1 MYISRESFVEEVARH
16 INDNTAALFMGAG
29 VSAST
34 GLPSW
39 REILNP
45 LAEKLGIIITP
56 DADLY
61 QIAQF
66 YNNKYKRNEIVK
78 EYEKRIGVVNE
89 ESEYLLA
96 ALDLGFREIWTTNYD
111 RAIETCLGKRN
122 IAPKIVNSDH
132 NINALSSGG
141 VHIFKLNGDIGDP
154 ANMVITKEDLEK
166 YPLTHEL
173 MLTFLK
179 RELVSKSF
187 IFLGYSFSD
196 SLILGNLASI
206 KNCLGDSCTTHYTIL
221 EKDNKSN
228 YFIDDLCNRYNIQ
241 ALLVDSRDE
250 FPLILKEIKSKCTER
265 RVFISG
271 SFDSLP
277 SIEDDFADNLCGSL
291 VEQLYKNNY
300 VIASGMGRK
309 IGNYLAG
316 HAYAYLA
323 QTNPFDMEQKLLLRP
338 FYEKMGDNNK
348 SNHRYN
354 MISECNICLFM
365 FGKSPSIGGKTLIS
379 KGVKEEFEIATKLN
393 KAIIPLPTT
402 KYAAKEIYDYVLINK
417 INYPYLEPY
426 LDKLNSLMDPKAL
439 SSVVVKICNDYLRW
453 QNRA

>member
-39 REILNP
+39 VEILKP
-45 LAEKLGIIITP
+45 LAEKLGIIITSE
-56 DADLY
+56 ADLY

-78 EYEKRIGVVNE
+78 EFEKRIGIVNE

-111 RAIETCLGKRN
+111 RVIETCLGKRK
-122 IAPKIVNSDH
+122 IASKVVNSDH
-132 NINALSSGG
+132 NINALSGGG
-141 VHIFKLNGDIGDP
+141 VYIFKLNGDIGDP

-179 RELVSKSF
+179 KELVSKSF
-187 IFLGYSFSD
+187 LFLGYSFSD

-221 EKDNKSN
+221 EKDNKNS

-241 ALLVDSRDE
+241 ALQVDSRDE
-250 FPLILKEIKSKCTER
+250 FPMILKEIKSKCTER

-271 SFDSLP
+271 SFDSLSRRTCLCIP
-277 SIEDDFADNLCGSL
+277 CAD
-291 VEQLYKNNY
+291 
-300 VIASGMGRK
+300 
-309 IGNYLAG
+309 
-316 HAYAYLA
+316 
-323 QTNPFDMEQKLLLRP
+323 
-338 FYEKMGDNNK
+338 
-348 SNHRYN
+348 
-354 MISECNICLFM
+354 
-365 FGKSPSIGGKTLIS
+365 
-379 KGVKEEFEIATKLN
+379 
-393 KAIIPLPTT
+393 
-402 KYAAKEIYDYVLINK
+402 
-417 INYPYLEPY
+417 
-426 LDKLNSLMDPKAL
+426 
-439 SSVVVKICNDYLRW
+439 
-453 QNRA
+453 

>member
-1 MYISRESFVEEVARH
+1 MFISRESFIEEVARH
-16 INDNTAALFMGAG
+16 INDNDAALFMGAG

-39 REILNP
+39 TEILKP
-45 LAEKLGIIITP
+45 LAEKLGIEVTP
-56 DADLY
+56 NMDLY

-111 RAIETCLGKRN
+111 RVIETCLGKRK
-122 IAPKIVNSDH
+122 IAPKIINSDH
-132 NINALSSGG
+132 NINALSNGG

-154 ANMVITKEDLEK
+154 SNMVITKEDLEK
-166 YPLTHEL
+166 YSMTHEL

-179 RELVSKSF
+179 KELISKSF
-187 IFLGYSFSD
+187 LFLGYSFSD
-196 SLILGNLASI
+196 SLILSNLATI

-221 EKDNKSN
+221 EKDNIN
-228 YFIDDLCNRYNIQ
+228 DYFIDDLCNRYNIQ
-241 ALLVDSRDE
+241 TLLIDSRDE

-277 SIEDDFADNLCGSL
+277 SIEDDFADNLCVSL
-291 VEQLYKNNY
+291 VEQLYKNDY
-300 VIASGMGRK
+300 AIASGMGRK

-316 HAYAYLA
+316 HAYAYLVR
-323 QTNPFDMEQKLLLRP
+323 TNPFDMEQKLLLRP
-338 FYEKMGDNNK
+338 FYEKMEDNSK

-354 MISECNICLFM
+354 MISECNICIFM
-365 FGKSPSIGGKTLIS
+365 FGKSPSVDGMTLNS

-402 KYAAKEIYDYVLINK
+402 KYAAKEIYDYVLSNK
-417 INYPYLEPY
+417 LNYPYLEPY
-426 LDKLNSLMDPKAL
+426 LDRLNSSTDPKIL
-439 SSVVVKICNDYLRW
+439 SSIIVNICNDYLKS
-453 QNRA
+453 QN